1 MSTYRN
7 SYPVHDETSLILLKI
22 SHLAATDDHDEGMK
36 TAVGLP
42 FLQKMEDARNNKA
55 EDIYVP
61 INLQV
66 DKISRTRETKFP
78 SLSGT

>member
-1 MSTYRN
+1 
-7 SYPVHDETSLILLKI
+7 
-22 SHLAATDDHDEGMK
+22 LAATDDHKEEMK

-55 EDIYVP
+55 EDIYDP

-66 DKISRTRETKFP
+66 DETSRTWETKFP
-78 SLSGT
+78 SLSGA

>member
-1 MSTYRN
+1 
-7 SYPVHDETSLILLKI
+7 
-22 SHLAATDDHDEGMK
+22 MK

-55 EDIYVP
+55 EDIYDP

-66 DKISRTRETKFP
+66 DEISRTWETKFP
-78 SLSGT
+78 SLSGA

>member
-1 MSTYRN
+1 MLSST
-7 SYPVHDETSLILLKI
+7 DETCLILLKI
-22 SHLAATDDHDEGMK
+22 SHLAATDDHKEEMK

-55 EDIYVP
+55 EDIYDP

-66 DKISRTRETKFP
+66 DEISRTWETKFP
-78 SLSGT
+78 SLSGA